1 MTRRHPVTLAI
12 TVAVLALTAMPA
24 HAQRGRLR
32 AAVVAA
38 AAAQDGGA
46 APAQSIPPRRGG
58 GRLAP
63 PAGAEGVTAAQAEQ
77 LFDQF
82 VLRQARIAL
91 ELAPGQIVPFGR
103 RLEQLQTVRRRGQ
116 RRRQQLLNELNQISR
131 GAEPADEATLNVKLK
146 ALDDLSASV
155 DQDVRDAYARVEEI
169 LDVRQRARFRI
180 FEQRMERQKLDLMA
194 RARGAARAQ
203 APDAPVPEPAR

>member
-1 MTRRHPVTLAI
+1 MTRRHWLVLG
-12 TVAVLALTAMPA
+12 VAAAWLGAMAAPA
-24 HAQRGRLR
+24 YAQRGRLR
-32 AAVVAA
+32 AALVASDT
-38 AAAQDGGA
+38 AQSGN
-46 APAQSIPPRRGG
+46 APAQAIPPRRGG

-63 PAGAEGVTAAQAEQ
+63 PVGADGVTAAQAEQ

-82 VLRQARIAL
+82 VIRQARVAL
-91 ELAPGQIVPFGR
+91 ELAPAQIVPFGR
-103 RLEQLQTVRRRGQ
+103 RLEQLQMVRRRGQ

-131 GAEPADEATLNVKLK
+131 GAEPADEATLNTKLK

-155 DQDVRDAYARVEEI
+155 DQDVREAYARVEDI

-194 RARGAARAQ
+194 RARAAARAQ
-203 APDAPVPEPAR
+203 AADPPAPDPGR